1 MRFVILHSA
10 FCILHFSL
18 IGCAKAPA
26 EKTDTREPIAVQYVG
41 APELLVHKWAK
52 DESPVVT
59 KFLNGESVAI
69 LSRRGDW
76 VEVRTVTGSGFARA
90 ADLTNGAEATS
101 EAANP
106 TARFRIAPSPV
117 TSPGAKGTIYIEADV
132 NTDGEI
138 TATRVIT
145 DTTNNP
151 DLAPR
156 NSAAL
161 QLAKFYPIV
170 QKGDK
175 KPFKYY
181 YRVDY

>member
-1 MRFVILHSA
+1 MRFFILHSA
-10 FCILHFSL
+10 FCILHFSF
-18 IGCAKAPA
+18 IACHQAPA

-41 APELLVHKWAK
+41 TPELLVHKWAK

-59 KFLNGESVAI
+59 RFLNGESVAI

-76 VEVRTVTGSGFARA
+76 VEVRTVSGSGFARA
-90 ADLTNGAEATS
+90 ADLTNGAEAKS
-101 EAANP
+101 EEANP

-132 NTDGEI
+132 NTDGDV
-138 TATRVIT
+138 TAARVIT
-145 DTTNNP
+145 DTTNSP
-151 DLAPR
+151 DLAAR

-170 QKGDK
+170 QKGEK
-175 KPFKYY
+175 KPFEYY

>member
-1 MRFVILHSA
+1 MRYAAILAALVVACHQ
-10 FCILHFSL
+10 
-18 IGCAKAPA
+18 APA

-76 VEVRTVTGSGFARA
+76 VEVRTVTGSGFAHA
-90 ADLTNGAEATS
+90 ADLTNGTEAKS
-101 EAANP
+101 EEGNP
-106 TARFRIAPSPV
+106 TARFRLAPSPV
-117 TSPGAKGTIYIEADV
+117 TAPGAKGTIYIEADV
-132 NTDGEI
+132 NTDGDV
-138 TATRVIT
+138 TAERVIT
-145 DTTNNP
+145 DTTNSP
-151 DLAPR
+151 DLAAR

-161 QLAKFYPIV
+161 QRAKFYPIV
-170 QKGDK
+170 QKGEK
-175 KPFKYY
+175 KPFLYY

>member
-1 MRFVILHSA
+1 VRRKPLLFILIVAACHEPST
-10 FCILHFSL
+10 
-18 IGCAKAPA
+18 

-41 APELLVHKWAK
+41 APELQVHKWST
-52 DESPVVT
+52 DQSPIVT

-69 LSRRGDW
+69 LSRRGEW
-76 VEVRTVTGSGFARA
+76 VEVRTAMGSGWVHQT
-90 ADLTNGAEATS
+90 DLVGAEDAQQ
-101 EAANP
+101 AQNNP
-106 TARFRIAPSPV
+106 TPRFQHPPSPV
-117 TSPGAKGTIYIEADV
+117 TAPGTHGTIYIEADV
-132 NTDGEI
+132 NTDGDI
-138 TATRVIT
+138 TATQVIT

-151 DLAPR
+151 ELAGR

-170 QKGDK
+170 QKGEK